1 MPTTQIKDISTGK
14 LERREQ
20 DLLPLSPLVRLLW
33 SSIIDELPTTYDDRP
48 GRPAKEKGCKPVLL
62 LIDEGG
68 RTAIPDLHDAA
79 ITVRSRGVSIWLAI
93 QSLEQLSA
101 VYGKDRGNILLG
113 ELRHPAFLPA
123 Q

>member
-33 SSIIDELPTTYDDRP
+33 SSIIDELTTTYDDRP
-48 GRPAKEKGCKPVLL
+48 GRTAQEKGCKPVLL

-68 RTAIPDLHDAA
+68 RTAIP
-79 ITVRSRGVSIWLAI
+79 
-93 QSLEQLSA
+93 
-101 VYGKDRGNILLG
+101 KLLG
-113 ELRHPAFLPA
+113 NCATQLFYRPMISPPPAILRSA
-123 Q
+123 